1 MNGTEKQFEPIN
13 RSKNSSPIP
22 NNREKFVKI
31 YYATHYFKLIIY
43 YFKFIRSMVDSR
55 RTARNYDIDNIVIPY
70 SVAAA
75 TRIELLSYK
84 EIPTPK

>member
-1 MNGTEKQFEPIN
+1 MDILELIN
-13 RSKNSSPIP
+13 ELYITTFS
-22 NNREKFVKI
+22 F
-31 YYATHYFKLIIY
+31 LISRTI
-43 YFKFIRSMVDSR
+43 SESR
-55 RTARNYDIDNIVIPY
+55 RTRNYDIDNIVIPY